1 MEFITRSKRSNV
13 ECSIDVYFERV
24 NGIPQYINDKTTW
37 KMLLLDRGSFKI
49 EQNNGFRVIKAPAA
63 ITLNEK
69 AEIKIVSSD
78 NARSRVIFF
87 KPTFLRDEF
96 TYEAIESRLYEKF
109 LSAAGEDKKAGFE
122 KYLTAVNDNVEF
134 EKCFWKNEIYQDA
147 LYLLNFIM
155 FEDGIG
161 IWELTSQEYE
171 FIRRLAIS
179 VEYDLE
185 EQPDNFWTLRVRHFL
200 KDILF
205 MGIADFYHN
214 FREEEIFKDQLVAS
228 VVQYCRE
235 NLMTKINLSMILKEF
250 SVNKNQLNVAFDN
263 EVGMTCMEYVEKM
276 RINYSKRLLDEQ
288 NWSISEISEKVGY
301 DDTNYYSKVFKKHI
315 GMTPSEY
322 RQNKM

>member
-288 NWSISEISEKVGY
+288 NWSISEISEKIGY

>member
-1 MEFITRSKRSNV
+1 MEFITRSKRSNM

-69 AEIKIVSSD
+69 AEIKIVSSN

-288 NWSISEISEKVGY
+288 NWSISEISEKIGY

>member
-1 MEFITRSKRSNV
+1 MEFITRSKRSNM

-69 AEIKIVSSD
+69 AEIKIVSSN

-122 KYLTAVNDNVEF
+122 KYLSAVNDNVEF
-134 EKCFWKNEIYQDA
+134 EKCFWENEIYQDA

-205 MGIADFYHN
+205 MGSADFYHN

-250 SVNKNQLNVAFDN
+250 SVNKNQLNVAFGN

-288 NWSISEISEKVGY
+288 NWSISEISEKIGY

>member
-1 MEFITRSKRSNV
+1 MEFITRSKRSNM

-109 LSAAGEDKKAGFE
+109 LSAAGEDKKSGFE

-288 NWSISEISEKVGY
+288 NWSISEISEKIGY

>member
-78 NARSRVIFF
+78 NARTRVIFF

-288 NWSISEISEKVGY
+288 NWSISEISEKIGY

>member
-96 TYEAIESRLYEKF
+96 TYEAIESGLYEKF

-288 NWSISEISEKVGY
+288 NWSISEISEKIGY

>member
-171 FIRRLAIS
+171 FLRRLAIS

-288 NWSISEISEKVGY
+288 NWSISEISEKIGY

>member
-69 AEIKIVSSD
+69 AEIKIVSSN

-96 TYEAIESRLYEKF
+96 TYEAIESGLYEKF

-288 NWSISEISEKVGY
+288 NWSISEISEKIGY

>member
-1 MEFITRSKRSNV
+1 MEFITRSKRSNM

-235 NLMTKINLSMILKEF
+235 NMMTKINLSMILKEF

-288 NWSISEISEKVGY
+288 NWSISEISEKIGY

>member
-1 MEFITRSKRSNV
+1 MEFITRSKRSNM

-78 NARSRVIFF
+78 NARLRVIFF

-288 NWSISEISEKVGY
+288 NWSISEISEKIGY

>member
-1 MEFITRSKRSNV
+1 
-13 ECSIDVYFERV
+13 
-24 NGIPQYINDKTTW
+24 
-37 KMLLLDRGSFKI
+37 
-49 EQNNGFRVIKAPAA
+49 
-63 ITLNEK
+63 
-69 AEIKIVSSD
+69 
-78 NARSRVIFF
+78 
-87 KPTFLRDEF
+87 
-96 TYEAIESRLYEKF
+96 
-109 LSAAGEDKKAGFE
+109 
-122 KYLTAVNDNVEF
+122 
-134 EKCFWKNEIYQDA
+134 
-147 LYLLNFIM
+147 
-155 FEDGIG
+155 
-161 IWELTSQEYE
+161 
-171 FIRRLAIS
+171 
-179 VEYDLE
+179 
-185 EQPDNFWTLRVRHFL
+185 
-200 KDILF
+200 

-250 SVNKNQLNVAFDN
+250 SVNKNQLNEAFDN

>member
-1 MEFITRSKRSNV
+1 MEFITRSKRSNM

-288 NWSISEISEKVGY
+288 NWSISEISEKIGY

>member
-69 AEIKIVSSD
+69 AEIKIVSSN

-288 NWSISEISEKVGY
+288 NWSISEISEKIGY